1 MQANSVNLYWVWQ
14 CWQLVLKRQF
24 TSFENTAMSAD
35 TSPSLQL
42 LWESSIHPIVDVDE
56 FGFQVKSQELA
67 DSYSPG
73 TIGSTQDGTVRYG
86 DESVEVQFRVR
97 RVTGTLVRCGFYDLA
112 LKKREKIVELSKL
125 ATNTEKDELHN
136 LSYDELAG
144 GNTSKQPEGDD
155 KQKALSSGT
164 STIKKAIATLIMC
177 GAVLGIFL
185 WLIIVVRSRS
195 TITVT
200 RGVMVGNFQPVNTP
214 YEGLLLDLKVDV
226 GDRVTKGQVLA
237 VVDNPEGV
245 EELEIVKTKLFRAN
259 RELEAHQRH
268 ILNVEAMFPYLR
280 SKIEGELSIAKAELA
295 KIDAQSQAAQ
305 SQLDRLMP
313 LKQSNNIPL
322 AEFDE
327 VESLVA
333 LSKADRV
340 RQLAVID
347 NLGNQLDAIDS
358 KMIISGSAT
367 DPLSEVRRD
376 IELAQATVDEL
387 TALEESIKVRIKPT
401 ELLAPSDGTVYAV
414 YHRPG
419 EYLKSA
425 DEALAVSLDGEAWA
439 TGHIDSSLATNVKPG
454 QPVSI
459 TIPSLGIETTGI
471 VSGVGHRSVYGRGG
485 YNADFRAGPLD
496 VPIRVSIDNLDQQV
510 PSGLRLNM
518 TVRVHDH
525 LKAMRNWFKEITGDK
540 DPETPGTDEE
550 EPSKLAS
557 KN

>member
-1 MQANSVNLYWVWQ
+1 MQANSVNLHWVWQ
-14 CWQLVLKRQF
+14 CWQLVLERQF
-24 TSFENTAMSAD
+24 TSFENSAMPAD

-185 WLIIVVRSRS
+185 WLIIVMRSRS

-313 LKQSNNIPL
+313 LKQSNNSRL
-322 AEFDE
+322 LN
-327 VESLVA
+327 SMK
-333 LSKADRV
+333 SKV
-340 RQLAVID
+340 WL
-347 NLGNQLDAIDS
+347 
-358 KMIISGSAT
+358 
-367 DPLSEVRRD
+367 P
-376 IELAQATVDEL
+376 
-387 TALEESIKVRIKPT
+387 
-401 ELLAPSDGTVYAV
+401 
-414 YHRPG
+414 
-419 EYLKSA
+419 
-425 DEALAVSLDGEAWA
+425 
-439 TGHIDSSLATNVKPG
+439 
-454 QPVSI
+454 
-459 TIPSLGIETTGI
+459 
-471 VSGVGHRSVYGRGG
+471 
-485 YNADFRAGPLD
+485 
-496 VPIRVSIDNLDQQV
+496 
-510 PSGLRLNM
+510 
-518 TVRVHDH
+518 
-525 LKAMRNWFKEITGDK
+525 
-540 DPETPGTDEE
+540 
-550 EPSKLAS
+550 
-557 KN
+557 